1 MEGVW
6 PQPALNLR
14 ARIEQL
20 VASHTLHN
28 TTYGK
33 RLRAAAATLNTSPSP
48 DAKARFCGKNWWQKV
63 DRADA
68 ELGEFAGRVQAAH
81 DALGKEW
88 KAASAAFDQA
98 KSSVRNAARTADQV
112 SASNAKSNPAR
123 TAEQISASNEARTAE
138 QISASN
144 AARTAEQRST
154 SNAKTNPARPAAADL
169 TPEKRARKQ
178 KSNAA
183 AYEKQKK
190 SEKEQAEARRK
201 SKHEAYHTRVRDVLQ
216 ANKAAQP
223 LGDVDAA
230 TGACACPKNIFCA
243 KCPAEKCAQAKRTI
257 EATELLFH
265 DATNVGCGMELAD
278 ADLDD
283 LIEKCV
289 KVTDARKIE
298 LGKAYD
304 KKIGLGIPLPACAS
318 CGLRDCSADYY
329 RHKVAALPDALKVR
343 DDALKRWEKLDQT
356 IELVSATPVEP
367 PRSVN
372 LRQIVSCYADCC
384 GKPGADCQCGCAAMR
399 RRRRPFACRSRRRR
413 PVRAVSG
420 ARCMSRE

>member
-1 MEGVW
+1 MSRFEVSRHLSVLLAYLIAYYSLLMEW
-6 PQPALNLR
+6 PQPALALR
-14 ARIEQL
+14 DAIRAHVNGAGVGDTE
-20 VASHTLHN
+20 
-28 TTYGK
+28 YGK
-33 RLRAAAATLNTSPSP
+33 NMNELAATLNVAAAPAET
-48 DAKARFCGKNWWQKV
+48 DNFCGTRRWAHKI
-63 DRADA
+63 DPREAGA
-68 ELGEFAGRVQAAH
+68 LGTKIEDVQAAH
-81 DALGKEW
+81 TKLGEMWKVARIAFYNKAKKPAL
-88 KAASAAFDQA
+88 
-98 KSSVRNAARTADQV
+98 
-112 SASNAKSNPAR
+112 
-123 TAEQISASNEARTAE
+123 
-138 QISASN
+138 N
-144 AARTAEQRST
+144 AARTAEQRSASNEART
-154 SNAKTNPARPAAADL
+154 TDQISASNAKTNPARPAAADL

-243 KCPAEKCAQAKRTI
+243 KCPAEKYAQAKRTI

-413 PVRAVSG
+413 PVRAASG

>member
-1 MEGVW
+1 MAE
-6 PQPALNLR
+6 PALNLR

-33 RLRAAAATLNTSPSP
+33 RLRAAAATLNTSSSP
-48 DAKARFCGKNWWQKV
+48 DAKARFCGRNWWQKV

-81 DALGKEW
+81 DALGNEW
-88 KAASAAFDQA
+88 KAASAAFDRA
-98 KSSVRNAARTADQV
+98 KTSARNAARTADQV
-112 SASNAKSNPAR
+112 
-123 TAEQISASNEARTAE
+123 ARTAE

-230 TGACACPKNIFCA
+230 TGACTCPKHIFCA
-243 KCPAEKCAQAKRTI
+243 KCPAEKYAQAKRTV

-304 KKIGLGIPLPACAS
+304 KKIGLGIPLAACAS
-318 CGLRDCSADYY
+318 CGLRDCSADYH

-343 DDALKRWEKLDQT
+343 DDGGRAHGGERRRRAVRGD
-356 IELVSATPVEP
+356 A
-367 PRSVN
+367 
-372 LRQIVSCYADCC
+372 
-384 GKPGADCQCGCAAMR
+384 
-399 RRRRPFACRSRRRR
+399 RRRRPPRRPPRTSDGGPQPPRRRIVRERRYGDGSER
-413 PVRAVSG
+413 PPQQQPKGGTQECAPCTFLECV
-420 ARCMSRE
+420 

>member
-20 VASHTLHN
+20 IASHTLHN

-33 RLRAAAATLNTSPSP
+33 RLRAAAATLNTSSSP

-68 ELGEFAGRVQAAH
+68 ELGKFAGRVQAAH
-81 DALGKEW
+81 DALENEW
-88 KAASAAFDQA
+88 KAASAAFDRA
-98 KSSVRNAARTADQV
+98 KTSARNAARTADQV
-112 SASNAKSNPAR
+112 
-123 TAEQISASNEARTAE
+123 ARTAE

-144 AARTAEQRST
+144 AARTAEQRSA
-154 SNAKTNPARPAAADL
+154 SNAARPAAADL
-169 TPEKRARKQ
+169 TPEKRASKQ

-183 AYEKQKK
+183 AYEKRKK
-190 SEKEQAEARRK
+190 SEKEQAAARRK
-201 SKHEAYHTRVRDVLQ
+201 SKHEAYHSRVRDVLQ

-243 KCPAEKCAQAKRTI
+243 KCPAEKYAQAKRTV

-318 CGLRDCSADYY
+318 CGLRDCSADYH

-384 GKPGADCQCGCAAMR
+384 GKPGADCQCGCAAIR

-413 PVRAVSG
+413 PARAASG

>member
-68 ELGEFAGRVQAAH
+68 ELGKFAGRVQAAH
-81 DALGKEW
+81 DALEDEW
-88 KAASAAFDQA
+88 KAASAAFDRA
-98 KSSVRNAARTADQV
+98 KTSARNAARTADQV

-144 AARTAEQRST
+144 A
-154 SNAKTNPARPAAADL
+154 KTNPARPNAADL

-190 SEKEQAEARRK
+190 SEKEQAAARRK

-230 TGACACPKNIFCA
+230 TGACTCPKHIFCA
-243 KCPAEKCAQAKRTI
+243 KCPAEKYAQAKRTV

-278 ADLDD
+278 AD
-283 LIEKCV
+283 
-289 KVTDARKIE
+289 
-298 LGKAYD
+298 
-304 KKIGLGIPLPACAS
+304 GLGVWIS
-318 CGLRDCSADYY
+318 D
-329 RHKVAALPDALKVR
+329 
-343 DDALKRWEKLDQT
+343 
-356 IELVSATPVEP
+356 
-367 PRSVN
+367 
-372 LRQIVSCYADCC
+372 
-384 GKPGADCQCGCAAMR
+384 
-399 RRRRPFACRSRRRR
+399 RPTHR
-413 PVRAVSG
+413 
-420 ARCMSRE
+420 

>member
-33 RLRAAAATLNTSPSP
+33 RLREAAATLNTSPSP

-68 ELGEFAGRVQAAH
+68 ELGKFAGRVQAAH
-81 DALGKEW
+81 DALGNEW

-98 KSSVRNAARTADQV
+98 KSSAR
-112 SASNAKSNPAR
+112 
-123 TAEQISASNEARTAE
+123 
-138 QISASN
+138 N
-144 AARTAEQRST
+144 AARTAEQRSA
-154 SNAKTNPARPAAADL
+154 SNALRRDAADQ
-169 TPEKRARKQ
+169 PEKRASKQ

-243 KCPAEKCAQAKRTI
+243 KCPAEKYAQAKRTI

-343 DDALKRWEKLDQT
+343 DDALKRWQALDQT

-384 GKPGADCQCGCAAMR
+384 GKPGADCQCGCAAIR

>member
-33 RLRAAAATLNTSPSP
+33 RLREAAATLNTSPSP

-68 ELGEFAGRVQAAH
+68 ELGKFAGRVQAAH
-81 DALGKEW
+81 DALGNEW

-98 KSSVRNAARTADQV
+98 KSSAR
-112 SASNAKSNPAR
+112 
-123 TAEQISASNEARTAE
+123 
-138 QISASN
+138 N
-144 AARTAEQRST
+144 AARTAEQRSA

-243 KCPAEKCAQAKRTI
+243 KCPAEKYAQAKRTI

-343 DDALKRWEKLDQT
+343 DDALKRWQALDQT

-384 GKPGADCQCGCAAMR
+384 GKPGADCQCGCAAIR

>member
-1 MEGVW
+1 MNEKLSRSLARFCSLCRSDSAQSMEGVW

-81 DALGKEW
+81 DALGNEW

-98 KSSVRNAARTADQV
+98 KSSARNAARTA
-112 SASNAKSNPAR
+112 
-123 TAEQISASNEARTAE
+123 EQRSASNEARTAE
-138 QISASN
+138 QISA
-144 AARTAEQRST
+144 

-169 TPEKRARKQ
+169 TPEKRASKQ

-243 KCPAEKCAQAKRTI
+243 KCPAEKYAQAKRTI

-318 CGLRDCSADYY
+318 CGLRDCSADYH

-343 DDALKRWEKLDQT
+343 DGALERWEKLDQT

>member
-33 RLRAAAATLNTSPSP
+33 RLREAAATLNTSPSP

-68 ELGEFAGRVQAAH
+68 ELGKFAGRVQAAH
-81 DALGKEW
+81 DALGNEW

-98 KSSVRNAARTADQV
+98 KSSAR
-112 SASNAKSNPAR
+112 
-123 TAEQISASNEARTAE
+123 
-138 QISASN
+138 N
-144 AARTAEQRST
+144 AARTAEQRSA

-243 KCPAEKCAQAKRTI
+243 KCPAEKYAQAKRTI

-343 DDALKRWEKLDQT
+343 DDALKRWQALDQT

>member
-33 RLRAAAATLNTSPSP
+33 RLREAAATLNTSPSP

-68 ELGEFAGRVQAAH
+68 ELGKFAGRVQAAH
-81 DALGKEW
+81 DALGNEW

-98 KSSVRNAARTADQV
+98 KSSAR
-112 SASNAKSNPAR
+112 
-123 TAEQISASNEARTAE
+123 
-138 QISASN
+138 N
-144 AARTAEQRST
+144 AARTAEQRSA
-154 SNAKTNPARPAAADL
+154 SNALRRDAADQ
-169 TPEKRARKQ
+169 PEKRASKQ

-243 KCPAEKCAQAKRTI
+243 KCPAEKYAQAKRTI

-343 DDALKRWEKLDQT
+343 DDALKRWQALDQT

>member
-81 DALGKEW
+81 DALGNEW

-98 KSSVRNAARTADQV
+98 KSSAR
-112 SASNAKSNPAR
+112 
-123 TAEQISASNEARTAE
+123 
-138 QISASN
+138 N
-144 AARTAEQRST
+144 AARTAEQRSA

-243 KCPAEKCAQAKRTI
+243 KCPAEKYAQAKRTV

-298 LGKAYD
+298 LGKAYN

-343 DDALKRWEKLDQT
+343 DDALKRWQALDQT

>member
-81 DALGKEW
+81 DALGNEW

-98 KSSVRNAARTADQV
+98 KSSARNAARTA
-112 SASNAKSNPAR
+112 
-123 TAEQISASNEARTAE
+123 EQRSASNEARTAE
-138 QISASN
+138 QISA
-144 AARTAEQRST
+144 

-169 TPEKRARKQ
+169 TPEKRASKQ

-243 KCPAEKCAQAKRTI
+243 KCPAEKYAQAKRTI

-318 CGLRDCSADYY
+318 CGLRDCSADYH

-343 DDALKRWEKLDQT
+343 DGALERWEKLDQT

>member
-81 DALGKEW
+81 DALGNEW
-88 KAASAAFDQA
+88 KAASAAFDRA
-98 KSSVRNAARTADQV
+98 KTSARNAARTA
-112 SASNAKSNPAR
+112 
-123 TAEQISASNEARTAE
+123 EQRSASNEARTAE

-144 AARTAEQRST
+144 A
-154 SNAKTNPARPAAADL
+154 ARPAAADL

-178 KSNAA
+178 KSNAV

-243 KCPAEKCAQAKRTI
+243 KCPAEKYAQAKRTI

-343 DDALKRWEKLDQT
+343 DDALKRWQALDQT

-399 RRRRPFACRSRRRR
+399 RRRPPFACRSRRRR